1 MAQQELPPSCAS
13 IAAVLLSTALPPPIT
28 AGEELTVAKIYGM
41 HPIRLHPGVDGA
53 EFERFF
59 TEEFARVVA
68 AESGAET
75 AGWKAHL
82 LKGDKGDRVGQYMLM
97 VEIESEEARGD
108 AHDQTSE
115 EIAAEEANASEEWRS
130 VMAKW
135 RTFTPNWLG
144 ENTVYTDYVVVGTV

>member
-1 MAQQELPPSCAS
+1 M
-13 IAAVLLSTALPPPIT
+13 
-28 AGEELTVAKIYGM
+28 AKIYGM

-59 TEEFARVVA
+59 TEEFAPAAA
-68 AESGAET
+68 AEPGAVPG
-75 AGWKAHL
+75 GWKAHL
-82 LKGDKGDRVGQYMLM
+82 LKGERGDRVGQYMML

-108 AHDQTSE
+108 VHDQTPE